1 MIEVSSSRFKYGVNP
16 IGIEESKMRKGFVA
30 LGAVSIL
37 AIVLGAFAYTNLN
50 RPSNP
55 NTGTNQN
62 QSGQQFVGSKNSDV
76 YHYPS
81 CTWAQRIKASNQI
94 WFSSSQDARNH
105 GYRPCEI
112 CHPP

>member
-1 MIEVSSSRFKYGVNP
+1 MK
-16 IGIEESKMRKGFVA
+16 KGLVA

-37 AIVLGAFAYTNLN
+37 VIILGAFAYTNLN
-50 RPSNP
+50 RPSNS
-55 NTGTNQN
+55 NTGSNQN
-62 QSGQQFVGSKNSDV
+62 NQNTQQFVGSVNSNV

-81 CTWAQRIKASNQI
+81 CTWAQKIKTSNQI

-105 GYRPCEI
+105 GYRPCEV

>member
-1 MIEVSSSRFKYGVNP
+1 MKRGL
-16 IGIEESKMRKGFVA
+16 VA

-37 AIVLGAFAYTNLN
+37 AIVLGAFAYTQFNK
-50 RPSNP
+50 PSGS
-55 NTGTNQN
+55 NTGTDQ
-62 QSGQQFVGSKNSDV
+62 QTRQFVGSMNSNV

-81 CTWAQRIKASNQI
+81 CTWAQKVKVSNQI

-105 GYRPCEI
+105 GYRPCEV